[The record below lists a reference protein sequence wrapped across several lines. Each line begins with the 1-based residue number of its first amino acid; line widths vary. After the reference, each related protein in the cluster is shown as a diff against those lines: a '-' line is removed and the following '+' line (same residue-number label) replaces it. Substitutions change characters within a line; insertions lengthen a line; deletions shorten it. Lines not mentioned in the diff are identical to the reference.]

1 MVKFNVSPIA
11 RALTALDKT
20 SAKTSA
26 VIAIT
31 FNQFIDA
38 CRIDGTI
45 KRDAKGAKVVQ
56 KIAREAMD
64 TLVAKTLLEESSAK
78 NYATGAARAFFH
90 NVEWSAGTHKDP
102 ALAVPNPNT
111 NKTRTS
117 GAVKTTDT
125 KSLVKTLV
133 KALEQARIMQSD
145 AVASGIVDLIYEID
159 PEFKENTGK

>member
-26 VIAIT
+26 VITIV

-38 CRIDGTI
+38 CRLDSSI
-45 KRDAKGAKVVQ
+45 KRDAKGARVVQ
-56 KIAREAMD
+56 KIVREAM
-64 TLVAKTLLEESSAK
+64 TSLVAKTLLEESSAK

-90 NVEWSAGTHKDP
+90 NVDWTASTHKDP

-111 NKTRTS
+111 GKTRTS
-117 GAVKTTDT
+117 GSVKTTDT
-125 KSLVKTLV
+125 KALVKTLG

-145 AVASGIVDLIYEID
+145 ATASGIVDLIIELD
-159 PEFKENTGK
+159 PEFKESAE